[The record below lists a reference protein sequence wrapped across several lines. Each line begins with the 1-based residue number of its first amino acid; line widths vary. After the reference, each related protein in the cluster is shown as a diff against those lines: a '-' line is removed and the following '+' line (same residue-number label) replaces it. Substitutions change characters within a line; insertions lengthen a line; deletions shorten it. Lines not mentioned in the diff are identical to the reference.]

1 MSSLAP
7 GTEIGGYSILRTLSE
22 AGSFSLVYC
31 GRPLSGT
38 RQVVV
43 KESFP
48 AGAAFRDSDDKM
60 VRAKDRSVFDWARER
75 FEREA
80 EFLRTHR
87 HPHLVRVL
95 EPPIRDNGTSYMVME
110 YLTGGSLRDRIE
122 RWGPQNEEQV
132 RSWLDEVLAAL
143 ESIERVGTS
152 HLDLSPDNIMFRG
165 TGEAVLVDFGS
176 ARLAGFTPTRG
187 TRMITNRGYS
197 APEKMS
203 RTSREID
210 ARADVYSVSATVNF
224 AMTGREPAPAHDR
237 LVGVPGVDPDS
248 AASRRGSRGF
258 LAAIDTGFELA
269 PDDRLAGAADFRRM
283 LDSARRVQTP
293 KRRPPGCTS
302 AGAATGDERRLRT
315 IVRALLIFAMLC
327 ILFVFVILI

>member
-7 GTEIGGYSILRTLSE
+7 GTEIGGYAILRTLSE
-22 AGSFSLVYC
+22 AGAFSLVYC
-31 GRPLSGT
+31 ARPLSGSH
-38 RQVVV
+38 QVVV

-48 AGAAFRDSDDKM
+48 AGAAFRDDDGKRL
-60 VRAKDRSVFDWARER
+60 RARDRSVFDWARER

-80 EFLRTHR
+80 EFLRRHR

-122 RWGPQNEEQV
+122 RWGRQNEEQV

-143 ESIERVGTS
+143 ESVERVGTS

-210 ARADVYSVSATVNF
+210 ARADVYSLSATVNF

-237 LVGVPGVDPDS
+237 LVGLPGVEPGS
-248 AASRRGSRGF
+248 AAARSGSRAF

-269 PDDRLAGAADFRRM
+269 PDDRFAGAADFRRA
-283 LDSARRVQTP
+283 LGAPGRERTGEARP
-293 KRRPPGCTS
+293 RPTAADAGTS
-302 AGAATGDERRLRT
+302 GDRRLRT
-315 IVRALLIFAMLC
+315 TVRALLAFATLC
-327 ILFVFVILI
+327 ILFVVVILI